1 MKPQDIIKQK
11 RLESAEKKQKGQ
23 EIDDMGSVFARKLR
37 DELMMLGSPAVMS
50 SPDAFTERIG
60 KLNEVLSGAIEDVNN
75 GTSTIEE
82 VFTKAMTAYKALAEK
97 QAKDTAQ
104 QSNEV
109 AKSLSETVK
118 LLKTIK
124 TSPVTLAGKPF
135 DTASLESSI
144 RTSLNAYGATVQSS
158 IQAFIESQTKDEV
171 IVVEQNETIDL
182 ASYKAHDL
190 KDDGDLQYVGFVNL
204 DGGWYIIENK
214 VRENKMRYIFGSGG
228 YDKAFSNAASWNYKI
243 LSEATNEA

>member
-1 MKPQDIIKQK
+1 MKPQEIINQK
-11 RLESAEKKQKGQ
+11 RQQSADKKQKGQ

-60 KLNEVLSGAIEDVNN
+60 KLNEVLSEAIEDVNN
-75 GTSTIEE
+75 GTSTIED

-104 QSNEV
+104 QSNDV

-135 DTASLESSI
+135 DTASLERSI
-144 RTSLNAYGATVQSS
+144 KTSLNAYGATVQSS
-158 IQAFIESQTKDEV
+158 IQAFIQSQAREDV
-171 IVVEQNETIDL
+171 AVEQTDTIDL

-190 KDDGDLQYVGFVNL
+190 KDDGDLQYVGFVNPN
-204 DGGWYIIENK
+204 GGWYIIENQ